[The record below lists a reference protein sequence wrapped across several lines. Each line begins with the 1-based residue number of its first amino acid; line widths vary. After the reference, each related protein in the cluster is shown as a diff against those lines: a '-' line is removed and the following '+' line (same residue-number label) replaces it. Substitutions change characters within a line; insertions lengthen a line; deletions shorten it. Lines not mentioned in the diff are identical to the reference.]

1 MLNTVKKMSAESRL
15 KNRGITLPALPRPLG
30 AYLPAT
36 RTGNLIFL
44 SGVLPLVDGKLV
56 FAGKL
61 GSDLTVEEGYVAA
74 KIACVNGLAI
84 LKSKLGSLER
94 VKQVV
99 KVTGY
104 VASAPDFYDQP
115 KVVNGASEL
124 LAEVFGKTGSH
135 ARAAV
140 GCSSLP
146 ANSPVEIEMIV
157 EVRG

>member
-1 MLNTVKKMSAESRL
+1 MIVSAENNLREL
-15 KNRGITLPALPRPLG
+15 GITLPDTPKPLG

-44 SGVLPLVDGKLV
+44 SGVLPMDRGELA
-56 FAGKL
+56 FTGKL
-61 GSDLTVEEGYVAA
+61 GLNLTVEEGYEAA
-74 KIACVNGLAI
+74 KVACVNALAI
-84 LKSKLGSLER
+84 LKSELGSLER
-94 VKQVV
+94 VKQIV

-124 LAEVFGKTGSH
+124 LAAVFGESGRH

-140 GCSSLP
+140 GCPSLP
-146 ANSPVEIEMIV
+146 ANTPVEIEMIV
-157 EVRG
+157 EVRGE